1 MSMESLLVGLL
12 SSTDRPEV
20 RLRWNTR
27 TQQFSCRILESRG
40 LYARNRDKTGH
51 GVGPTVAEAVEAAT
65 IDRMGGAK

>member
-27 TQQFSCRILESRG
+27 TQQFSCRI
-40 LYARNRDKTGH
+40 YARNRDKTGH
-51 GVGPTVAEAVEAAT
+51 GVGPTVAEAIEAAT